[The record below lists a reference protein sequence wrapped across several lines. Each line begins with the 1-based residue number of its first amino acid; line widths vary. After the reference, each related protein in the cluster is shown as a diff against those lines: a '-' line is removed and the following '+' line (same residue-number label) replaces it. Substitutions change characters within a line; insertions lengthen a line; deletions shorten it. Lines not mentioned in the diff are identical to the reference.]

1 MHTQNAHNYRFPV
14 EEWGLSENEFHSENQ
29 PLTETLFAQ
38 ANGYI
43 GTRGTYGESVSANVK
58 STEGTYINGVYLREK
73 IFYDENA
80 YGFATHNNKMIQVP
94 DGKGIRVIVDG
105 EVLLPGASAMEHYER
120 HLNFK
125 TGQLTRK
132 VVWASSSGK
141 HLEITSR
148 RFASL
153 AQKHLLLTEY
163 SVRPLNFSG
172 EVHLESYLD
181 AAYGQDAK
189 KDENDPRAGH
199 LSIASSLEELDAQA
213 EGETLSYLH
222 KVKGGQ
228 FIIASGA
235 LHTLSVPATSSPLTE
250 RGKIGLAWK
259 LNIKEG
265 ETVTLTK
272 YVAYHHGAPREEHG
286 LRQENADILA
296 TAAQNGYAY
305 YANEQERIL
314 ARFWERSDV
323 VMEGDPA
330 LQQGMRFNLLHLF
343 LSVGRDG
350 KSNIAAKGLTGPGY
364 DGHYFWDTEI
374 YIIPL
379 FVYTNPEIA
388 RKLLEY
394 RYSILDKARERA
406 RQMAHE
412 KGALYAWRTIGGE
425 ECSSY
430 FPAGTAQYHINAAI
444 AYAIRQYYDATLD
457 WEFMVYYGAEML
469 AETARIWIGLGQ
481 FSERHDGKF
490 CIYQVTGPDEYS
502 AMVDNNFYTNAMAQT
517 HLESAVAA
525 LEKMQADN
533 PAEYKALAKT
543 LQLGEEEIATWKKAA
558 QAMYLPTDA
567 RLGISPQND
576 SFLAQPRWDFAGTP
590 KDKYPLL
597 LHFHPLVIYRHQ
609 VLKQADV
616 VLAMYL
622 LGEKF
627 DDELKRRNFE
637 YYEPLTTHDSTLS
650 SCIYG
655 IAAAEIGK
663 YKESYHFFGDS
674 VRMDI
679 DNHHHNTE
687 YGLHTACMAGSWQ
700 GVVMGFGG
708 MRAREGRLSFKPHL
722 PHTWQGYRFRVN
734 YRGAG
739 VEVHVSGKH
748 ATYTLFAGEQTTIFH
763 NGEEVV
769 LTNGKPVTC
778 NGILE
783 NAA

>member
-1 MHTQNAHNYRFPV
+1 MGTKHSHAYRFPI
-14 EEWGLSENEFHSENQ
+14 EEWALSENEFHSENM
-29 PLTETLFAQ
+29 PLAETLFST

-43 GTRGTYGESVSANVK
+43 GTRGTYGESISANVK
-58 STEGTYINGVYLREK
+58 STEGTYLNGVFLREK
-73 IFYDENA
+73 IFYEESA
-80 YGFATHNNKMIQVP
+80 YAFATHNNKMIQVP

-120 HLNFK
+120 RLDFK
-125 TGQLTRK
+125 TGQLSRK

-141 HLEITSR
+141 QLEITSR

-153 AQKHLLLTEY
+153 VDKHLLLIEY
-163 SVRPLNFSG
+163 SVKPLNFSG
-172 EVHLESYLD
+172 EIHLESYLD
-181 AAYGQDAK
+181 AAYGHDAK

-199 LSIASSLEELDAQA
+199 LSIASSLEELESTAQDAL
-213 EGETLSYLH
+213 LSYLH
-222 KVKGGQ
+222 KVKGGP
-228 FIIASGA
+228 FLIASGA
-235 LHTLSVPATSSPLTE
+235 LHALSVDAPSQPITQ
-250 RGKIGLAWK
+250 RGKIGLAWN
-259 LNIKEG
+259 LDAEQNTTI
-265 ETVTLTK
+265 TLYK
-272 YVAYHHGAPREEHG
+272 YVAYHHGALKEEASLREANG
-286 LRQENADILA
+286 A
-296 TAAQNGYAY
+296 TLKAAASNGYAHY
-305 YANEQERIL
+305 GALQKETLDQ
-314 ARFWERSDV
+314 FWERSDV

-374 YIIPL
+374 YIMPL
-379 FVYTNPEIA
+379 FTYTNPEVA
-388 RKLLEY
+388 RKLLEF
-394 RYSILDKARERA
+394 RYSIIGKARERA
-406 RQMAHE
+406 RQMSHA

-425 ECSSY
+425 ECSAY

-457 WEFMVYYGAEML
+457 WDFMLKCGAEML
-469 AETARIWIGLGQ
+469 AETARIWLGLGQ
-481 FSERHDGKF
+481 FSERHGGKF

-502 AMVDNNFYTNAMAQT
+502 AMVDNNFYTNAMAQA
-517 HLESAVAA
+517 HLETAVMA
-525 LEKMQADN
+525 LEKMKADN
-533 PAEYKALAKT
+533 PAEFTALAKK
-543 LQLGEEEIATWKKAA
+543 LELGDTEISAWKKAA
-558 QAMYLPTDA
+558 ELMHLPTDA
-567 RLGISPQND
+567 ALGVSPQD
-576 SFLAQPRWDFAGTP
+576 DGFLAQPRWDFTGTP

-627 DDELKRRNFE
+627 DDELKKRNFD

-663 YKESYHFFGDS
+663 YKEAYAFFGDS

-700 GVVMGFGG
+700 GVAMGFGG
-708 MRAREGRLSFKPHL
+708 MRARQGKLSFKPHL
-722 PHTWQGYRFRVN
+722 PAGWQGYRFRVN

-739 VEVHVSGKH
+739 VEVHVSGTH
-748 ATYTLFAGEQTTIFH
+748 ATYTLFAGESAVITH
-763 NGEEVV
+763 NGQDVT
-769 LTNGKPVTC
+769 LSHGKPVTC
-778 NGILE
+778 NGIME

>member
-1 MHTQNAHNYRFPV
+1 MHTKNALNYRFPID
-14 EEWGLSENEFHSENQ
+14 EWALCEHEFHSENL
-29 PLTETLFAQ
+29 PLTETLFAT

-43 GTRGTYGESVSANVK
+43 GSRGTFGESVSANVK
-58 STEGTYINGVYLREK
+58 STEGTYLNGVFLREK
-73 IFYDENA
+73 IFYEENA

-120 HLNFK
+120 RLDFK

-141 HLEITSR
+141 HLEITSK

-153 AQKHLLLTEY
+153 ADQHILLTEY
-163 SVRPLNFSG
+163 TVKPLNFSG
-172 EVHLESYLD
+172 EIHLESYLD

-199 LSIASSLEELDAQA
+199 LSIASSLEELETKT
-213 EGETLSYLH
+213 EGDTLSYLH
-222 KVKGGQ
+222 KIKGGK
-228 FIIASGA
+228 FLIASGA
-235 LHTLSVPATSSPLTE
+235 RHTLSVAASARPLTE
-250 RGKIGLAWK
+250 RGRIGLAW
-259 LNIKEG
+259 NVNAKEN
-265 ETVTLTK
+265 EAVTLTK
-272 YVAYHHGAPREEHG
+272 YVAYHHGELSEENT
-286 LRQENADILA
+286 LRVNLTATLS
-296 TAAQNGYAY
+296 TAANNGFAAYAK
-305 YANEQERIL
+305 EQARIL
-314 ARFWERSDV
+314 DQFWERSDV

-350 KSNIAAKGLTGPGY
+350 RSNIGAKGLTGPGY

-379 FVYTNPEIA
+379 FVYTNPDLA
-388 RKLLEY
+388 RKLLEF
-394 RYSILDKARERA
+394 RYSIIDKARERA
-406 RQMAHE
+406 RLMAHP

-425 ECSSY
+425 ECSAY

-457 WEFMVYYGAEML
+457 WDFMLKSGAEML
-469 AETARIWIGLGQ
+469 AETARVWLGLGQ
-481 FSERHDGKF
+481 FSERHGGKF

-502 AMVDNNFYTNAMAQT
+502 AMADNNFYTNAMAQT
-517 HLESAVAA
+517 HLETAA
-525 LEKMQADN
+525 FALDKMRSDN
-533 PAEYKALAKT
+533 PAEFKALCGK
-543 LQLGEEEIATWKKAA
+543 LELSDEEIAQWKKAA
-558 QAMYLPTDA
+558 EQMYLPTDA
-567 RLGISPQND
+567 KLGISPQD
-576 SFLAQPRWDFAGTP
+576 DGFLAQPRWDFAGTP

-627 DDELKRRNFE
+627 DDTLKEKNFA

-663 YKESYHFFGDS
+663 YKEAYDFFGDS

-679 DNHHHNTE
+679 DNHHKNTE
-687 YGLHTACMAGSWQ
+687 YGLHMACMAGSWQ

-722 PHTWQGYRFRVN
+722 PQAWQGYRFRVN
-734 YRGAG
+734 YRGVG
-739 VEVHVSGKH
+739 VEVRVSGKH
-748 ATYTLFAGEQTTIFH
+748 ATYTLFAGDAATILH
-763 NGEEVV
+763 HGQEIA
-769 LTNGKPVTC
+769 LTANTPVTC